1 MGSEKIVIPWQYKNL
16 IAIFPQIYRVFQIM
30 VIEKNVSFILANDW
44 GNRVPNAFR
53 M

>member
-1 MGSEKIVIPWQYKNL
+1 MGSENFVIPWQYNNL
-16 IAIFPQIYRVFQIM
+16 IAIFPQIYRDFHIM
-30 VIEKNVSFILANDW
+30 VIEKNVSLILANDW